1 MKRLK
6 NALENLDTIISDLE
20 DKVGIDNANRTES
33 QKKFAEI
40 LKQSKAREAGVLAV
54 AQKLALRLDQT
65 IGHVEKI
72 LSTKGDA

>member
-6 NALENLDTIISDLE
+6 NALEKLDTVISDLE
-20 DKVGIDNANRTES
+20 DKVGIDNANRAES
-33 QKKFAEI
+33 HKKFVEI
-40 LKQSKAREAGVLAV
+40 LKQSKARETGVLAV